1 MQFAE
6 GTLVKYK
13 QHIGTIAF
21 VDDGC
26 LTICIARNEHKS
38 TEVRIVVYR
47 SEFKDIELFKQS
59 QK

>member
-13 QHIGTIAF
+13 QHIGTVAF
-21 VDDGC
+21 VCDSC
-26 LTICIARNEHKS
+26 LTICISKNEHKS
-38 TEVRIVVYR
+38 TEVRIVVHR
-47 SEFKDIELFKQS
+47 NEFKDIELYKQS

>member
-13 QHIGTIAF
+13 NHIGYVAF
-21 VDDGC
+21 VCDTC
-26 LTICIARNEHKS
+26 LSICISKGS
-38 TEVRIVVYR
+38 DICSEVRIVVYR
-47 SEFKDIELFKQS
+47 SEFKMIELYKQS